1 MVMLVNCEKYVGTI
15 SGTQMSAVV
24 SEVVSEVV
32 SGVPGRLM
40 RNLEGFFD
48 LLMCKL
54 ITGLAAHDVCI
65 IGRIRVK
72 L

>member
-1 MVMLVNCEKYVGTI
+1 MVMLVNCEKYIGTI
-15 SGTQMSAVV
+15 SGTQMSA
-24 SEVVSEVV
+24 VVSEVV

>member
-24 SEVVSEVV
+24 SEVVSE
-32 SGVPGRLM
+32 VPGRLM

-65 IGRIRVK
+65 IGRIRVM

>member
-1 MVMLVNCEKYVGTI
+1 MVMLVNCEKYIGTI

-24 SEVVSEVV
+24 SEVVSE
-32 SGVPGRLM
+32 VPGRLM

-65 IGRIRVK
+65 IGRIRVM